1 MLKSLALELLQISEQ
16 AAIASFPFIGSGDKN
31 GADGAATTVMRD
43 GLNVLPIDAKVVI
56 GEGELDEAPMLHINE
71 LLGRGG
77 IPVDIAVDPIEGT
90 VLTVNNQ
97 SNALTT
103 LALAP
108 RGTLLHAPDMY
119 MEKLA
124 VGPKGKEAVDIN
136 LSIETNLHNL
146 SIALNKEVRELNV
159 AIQNRPRHESLIH
172 RVRMCGA
179 KVQLFDEGDVTY
191 ALATA
196 MEHTGI
202 DLFIG
207 TGGAPEGVVAAVGLK
222 CLGGNMQGKLK
233 PISDDQVNRC
243 LMMGINDVDTTLEHD
258 DLVSGDDCIFVGTG
272 ITDSII
278 MRGVKL
284 DKEAVYQTE
293 SLLLSSYDQHSRI
306 IQASYAKGVVH
317 SLSLTSS

>member
-1 MLKSLALELLQISEQ
+1 MLKTLALPLLHISEQ
-16 AAIASFPFIGSGDKN
+16 AAIASFPWIGSGDKN
-31 GADGAATTVMRD
+31 AADGAATTVMRD
-43 GLNVLPIDAKVVI
+43 GLNQLPIDARVVI

-71 LLGRGG
+71 LLGQGG
-77 IPVDIAVDPIEGT
+77 LPVDIAVDPIEGT

-108 RGTLLHAPDMY
+108 RGALLHAPDMY

-124 VGPKGKEAVDIN
+124 VGPKGKDAVDIN
-136 LSIETNLHNL
+136 WSIETNLLNL
-146 SIALNKEVRELNV
+146 SQALGKDVRELNV
-159 AIQNRPRHESLIH
+159 AIQHRERHESL
-172 RVRMCGA
+172 VNRMRTLGA

-222 CLGGNMQGKLK
+222 CLGGKMQGKLK
-233 PISDDQVNRC
+233 PISSEEVQRC
-243 LMMGINDVDTTLEHD
+243 LMMGLTDPNMTLEHE
-258 DLVSGDDCIFVGTG
+258 DLVKGDDCLFVGTG
-272 ITDSII
+272 ITDSIL
-278 MRGVKL
+278 MQGVKL
-284 DKEAVYQTE
+284 DRQSGFETE
-293 SLLLSSYDQHSRI
+293 SLLLSGQDQHSRI
-306 IQASYAKGVVH
+306 IKAYSPAQPERVFT
-317 SLSLTSS
+317 TSFS